1 MIEIDTSV
9 AVFLLKRCT
18 TKEKKKKSIRFSIVS
33 LECLKRIP
41 TCWITKTDF
50 HKQLIPENSLS
61 SLQTEA
67 PSLSPNREQ
76 HGADKGRPCFVTRGL
91 ADVKECWE
99 RTLSLDGKSGGGGDT
114 YGTAFLGIFL
124 SSLTQT
130 HKTQTSGSC
139 VDTAKSFFKHAEDE
153 P

>member
-18 TKEKKKKSIRFSIVS
+18 TKEKSIRFSIVS
-33 LECLKRIP
+33 LESLKRIP
-41 TCWITKTDF
+41 ACWITRTDF
-50 HKQLIPENSLS
+50 HKQLIPDNSHS

-67 PSLSPNREQ
+67 LSLSPNWE
-76 HGADKGRPCFVTRGL
+76 HGADKGRPCFVSRGL

-99 RTLSLDGKSGGGGDT
+99 RTLSLDGKSGGGDT

-139 VDTAKSFFKHAEDE
+139 MDTAKSFFKHAEDE